1 MSIEEEKLRNV
12 IQRFKEYDKERTIQ
26 YKYCLSELGKLRSFV
41 QELEDT
47 ESLPKKIINQR
58 KEINRLNTI
67 IKTNNLKEL
76 SSGGESVILLKE
88 NIRVLKEENKKLRHE
103 LLNSR
108 KSISEL
114 VYKLHHVSDK

>member
-12 IQRFKEYDKERTIQ
+12 IQRFKKYDKERTIQ

-76 SSGGESVILLKE
+76 SSGDESIILLKE

>member
-47 ESLPKKIINQR
+47 KSLPKKIINQR

-76 SSGGESVILLKE
+76 SSGDESVILLKE

-114 VYKLHHVSDK
+114 VYKLHHVSNK

>member
-47 ESLPKKIINQR
+47 KSLPKKIINQR

-76 SSGGESVILLKE
+76 SSGDESVILLKE

>member
-47 ESLPKKIINQR
+47 KSLPKKIINQR

-76 SSGGESVILLKE
+76 SSGDESIIVLKE

>member
-47 ESLPKKIINQR
+47 KSLPKKIINQR

-76 SSGGESVILLKE
+76 SSGDESIILLKE

-114 VYKLHHVSDK
+114 VYKLYHVSNK

>member
-76 SSGGESVILLKE
+76 SSGDESVILLKE
-88 NIRVLKEENKKLRHE
+88 NIRVLKEENKKLRYE

>member
-12 IQRFKEYDKERTIQ
+12 IQRFKKYDKERTIQ

-76 SSGGESVILLKE
+76 SSGDESIILLKE

-114 VYKLHHVSDK
+114 VYKLHHVSYK

>member
-26 YKYCLSELGKLRSFV
+26 YKYCLRELGKLRSLV

-58 KEINRLNTI
+58 KEISRLNNI

-76 SSGGESVILLKE
+76 SSGDESIILLKE

-103 LLNSR
+103 LSNSR

>member
-76 SSGGESVILLKE
+76 SSGDESVILLKE

>member
-76 SSGGESVILLKE
+76 SSGDESIIVLKE

>member
-76 SSGGESVILLKE
+76 SSGDESVILLKE

-114 VYKLHHVSDK
+114 VYKLHHVSNK

>member
-47 ESLPKKIINQR
+47 KSLPKKIINQR

-76 SSGGESVILLKE
+76 SFEDESIILLRE
-88 NIRVLKEENKKLRHE
+88 NVRVLKEENKRLKHE

-114 VYKLHHVSDK
+114 VYKLYHVSNK

>member
-12 IQRFKEYDKERTIQ
+12 IQRFKKYDKERTIQ

-67 IKTNNLKEL
+67 IKTNNLK
-76 SSGGESVILLKE
+76 
-88 NIRVLKEENKKLRHE
+88 
-103 LLNSR
+103 
-108 KSISEL
+108 
-114 VYKLHHVSDK
+114 